1 MRLQLKIN
9 KYKVKLL
16 KERPPHTHT
25 HTHTEVKKLAQG
37 DSWYWRNQDL
47 NLGVLV
53 LESLLLQLQS
63 MKLCQVYNVRIRRDS
78 YLV

>member
-1 MRLQLKIN
+1 MTA
-9 KYKVKLL
+9 
-16 KERPPHTHT
+16 PPPPP

-47 NLGVLV
+47 NPGVLV

-63 MKLCQVYNVRIRRDS
+63 MKLCQVYSVRIRRDS
-78 YLV
+78 HLV